1 MNEQIQGNIFEPF
14 DSATYILGEK
24 IYNILKRTPSS
35 FKKSVQEIRIRTQ
48 KEIIL
53 QTASGAY
60 FVDENSNISPQN
72 LKNSLKITKA
82 DLSEIFNRLCN
93 YSIYSYQNEL
103 KNGFITI
110 KGGHRVGICA
120 SALYNQG
127 KLAGVRDISSLNI
140 RIARD
145 IKGAAENLFKKLD
158 IAKGKVLIYGRPS
171 SGKTTILRDI
181 ARKLSTSMKKVC
193 IIDQRGEIAAQFN
206 GISQNDIGFC
216 DVLNGYE
223 KSDGMMLAI
232 RSLSPDIIICD
243 EISTVKEASAMVQCL
258 NCGVNIIT
266 TIHADNLK
274 ELEQRDQY
282 KILTNHNVIDFLVEL
297 SAMSPCKINK
307 IYKVS
312 DLNAENFRGNF
323 NNNSWSY
330 SGFFA
335 G

>member
-1 MNEQIQGNIFEPF
+1 MNEQIQNNFYKPF
-14 DSATYILGEK
+14 DSATYFLGEE
-24 IYNILKRTPSS
+24 IYSS
-35 FKKSVQEIRIRTQ
+35 LRKTASRVKKSVQEIRIRAE

-53 QTASGAY
+53 QTAKGAY
-60 FVDENSNISPQN
+60 FVDENGNISPQN
-72 LKNSLKITKA
+72 LKNSLKISK
-82 DLSEIFNRLCN
+82 DKLNEIFNRLCN

-120 SALYNQG
+120 SALYSQG
-127 KLAGVRDISSLNI
+127 NLEGTRDVSSLNI

-145 IKGAAENLFKKLD
+145 IKNAAQDLFNKLD
-158 IAKGKVLIYGRPS
+158 ISNGKILIYGKPAT
-171 SGKTTILRDI
+171 GKTTVLRDI
-181 ARKLSTSMKKVC
+181 ARRLSLKMQKVC

-223 KSDGMMLAI
+223 KSEGMMLAI

-243 EISTVKEASAMVQCL
+243 EISTAKEAKAMVQCL

-266 TIHADNLK
+266 TIHANNLK
-274 ELEQRDQY
+274 ELEQREQY
-282 KILTNHNVIDFLVEL
+282 KILIEHNVIDFLVEL
-297 SAMSPCKINK
+297 SAIGPSKINK

-312 DLNAENFRGNF
+312 DLNAEDFRGNS
-323 NNNSWSY
+323 NNNSWSN
-330 SGFFA
+330 SRFFA
-335 G
+335 S